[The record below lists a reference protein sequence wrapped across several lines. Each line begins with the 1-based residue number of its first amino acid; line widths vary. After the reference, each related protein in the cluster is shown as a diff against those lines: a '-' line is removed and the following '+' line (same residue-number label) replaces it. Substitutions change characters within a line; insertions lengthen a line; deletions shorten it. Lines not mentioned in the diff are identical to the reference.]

1 MARSRVIAEAGAVS
15 AGAEFANIAVPDTGA
30 GRPATARLY
39 HASSLFEDVAQRYA
53 VIPLDDSTPLGTVLR
68 SGGPEDEVWLR
79 SLSDIGTRYPAR
91 LQDTIAAGLAS
102 TASLALYGRGRRVI
116 GTMGVA

>member
-15 AGAEFANIAVPDTGA
+15 AGAELANIAVPDTGA

-53 VIPLDDSTPLGTVLR
+53 VIPLDDSTRWARCSDPGVR
-68 SGGPEDEVWLR
+68 RMKSG
-79 SLSDIGTRYPAR
+79 
-91 LQDTIAAGLAS
+91 
-102 TASLALYGRGRRVI
+102 
-116 GTMGVA
+116 